1 MTDYYKER
9 DERKCK
15 SKESLKDA
23 CAVLFNAGITLVEV
37 NYDGYGDSGSIE
49 YVLFFKGDKQLKD
62 EDVASLG
69 LPTSTVQ
76 EYNYNSK
83 SDDDKYI
90 TKECTLVEKVT
101 DCAYDFLPGGWEINE
116 GSFGDLKINT
126 ETAKATLEHNHRI
139 QETEYM
145 EEEFDLKE

>member
-1 MTDYYKER
+1 MGYQEEANEKK
-9 DERKCK
+9 RKN
-15 SKESLKDA
+15 KESLKEV
-23 CAVLFNAGITLVEV
+23 CAILFNAGITLVEV

-69 LPTSTVQ
+69 LPTSTLQ
-76 EYNYNSK
+76 EYNYK
-83 SDDDKYI
+83 MTGDDDRYI
-90 TKECTLVEKVT
+90 TRECTLVEKVT

>member
-1 MTDYYKER
+1 MGYQEDA
-9 DERKCK
+9 DEKK
-15 SKESLKDA
+15 LKNKESLKEI
-23 CAVLFNAGITLVEV
+23 CATLFNAGITSVEV
-37 NYDGYGDSGSIE
+37 HYDGYGDSGSIDE
-49 YVLFFKGDKQLKD
+49 LMLFKGDKQLKD

-76 EYNYNSK
+76 EYNYNAK

-90 TKECTLVEKVT
+90 TKECTLVDKVQ

-126 ETAKATLEHNHRI
+126 ETAKATLEHNYRI
-139 QETEYM
+139 QETEYS
-145 EEEFDLKE
+145 EEEFDL

>member
-62 EDVASLG
+62 EEVASLG

-76 EYNYNSK
+76 TYNYK
-83 SDDDKYI
+83 STGDKDRYI
-90 TKECTLVEKVT
+90 TKECTLVDKIE
-101 DCAYDFLPGGWEINE
+101 DCAYDFLPGG
-116 GSFGDLKINT
+116 
-126 ETAKATLEHNHRI
+126 
-139 QETEYM
+139 
-145 EEEFDLKE
+145 

>member
-1 MTDYYKER
+1 
-9 DERKCK
+9 
-15 SKESLKDA
+15 
-23 CAVLFNAGITLVEV
+23 
-37 NYDGYGDSGSIE
+37 
-49 YVLFFKGDKQLKD
+49 VLFFKGDKQLKD

-76 EYNYNSK
+76 EYNYK
-83 SDDDKYI
+83 STGDDDKYI
-90 TKECTLVEKVT
+90 TKECTLVDKVT

>member
-15 SKESLKDA
+15 SKESLKDV
-23 CAVLFNAGITLVEV
+23 CAILFNAGITLVEV

-69 LPTSTVQ
+69 LPTSPVQ

-90 TKECTLVEKVT
+90 TKECTLVDKVT

-139 QETEYM
+139 QATEYM
-145 EEEFDLKE
+145 EEKFDL

>member
-1 MTDYYKER
+1 MSDYYKER
-9 DERKCK
+9 DERKRK
-15 SKESLKDA
+15 SKESLKDV
-23 CAVLFNAGITLVEV
+23 CATLFNAGITLIEV
-37 NYDGYGDSGSIE
+37 HYDGYGDSGSIE
-49 YVLFFKGDKQLKD
+49 YVSFFKGDKQLKED
-62 EDVASLG
+62 DVASMG

-76 EYNYNSK
+76 EYNYK
-83 SDDDKYI
+83 STGDKDRYI
-90 TKECTLVEKVT
+90 TKECTLVEKVM

-145 EEEFDLKE
+145 EEKFDLKE

>member
-15 SKESLKDA
+15 SKESLKEI
-23 CAVLFNAGITLVEV
+23 CATLFNAGITLVEV
-37 NYDGYGDSGSIE
+37 HYDGYGDSGQIE
-49 YVLFFKGDKQLKD
+49 YLLLFKGDKQLKD

-145 EEEFDLKE
+145 EEEFDL

>member
-9 DERKCK
+9 DERKRK
-15 SKESLKDA
+15 SKESLKDV
-23 CAVLFNAGITLVEV
+23 CAILFNAGITLVEV

-62 EDVASLG
+62 EEVASLG

-76 EYNYNSK
+76 TYNYK
-83 SDDDKYI
+83 STGDKDRYI
-90 TKECTLVEKVT
+90 TKECTLVDKIE

-126 ETAKATLEHNHRI
+126 ETAKATLEHNYRI
-139 QETEYM
+139 QETEYS
-145 EEEFDLKE
+145 EEEFDI

>member
-1 MTDYYKER
+1 MTNWQEEAEEKK
-9 DERKCK
+9 RKNR
-15 SKESLKDA
+15 ESLKEV
-23 CAVLFNAGITLVEV
+23 CATLFNAGITSVIV
-37 NYDGYGDSGSIE
+37 HYDGYGDSGSIE
-49 YVLFFKGDKQLKD
+49 YLTLFKGDKQLKD

-90 TKECTLVEKVT
+90 TKECTLVDKVQ

-126 ETAKATLEHNHRI
+126 ETAIGVREHNYRI
-139 QETEYM
+139 QETEYS
-145 EEEFDLKE
+145 EEEFNL